1 LILETATFC
10 KLPAVKNRIV
20 LEGSSM
26 SRLPEILRQHEGEI
40 NSNWLREMTS
50 AVRRNDLLPEK
61 QLQSECKE
69 VLSALVEGANSGDLV
84 RLENPAWNNAKE
96 LRSLPD
102 LVILDIRLP
111 DIPGYEVCRR
121 IKQDPATAHIA
132 VLQVSAFIGEQ
143 GKAAAI
149 AAGADALLTHPIDP
163 AVLLDVVARLLSAKK
178 SASKP

>member
-1 LILETATFC
+1 MSTLKQLSRILLVDDNEQ
-10 KLPAVKNRIV
+10 NRYV
-20 LEGSSM
+20 M
-26 SRLPEILRQHEGEI
+26 SRTLRSPQLEIE
-40 NSNWLREMTS
+40 
-50 AVRRNDLLPEK
+50 
-61 QLQSECKE
+61 ECSTG
-69 VLSALVEGANSGDLV
+69 VAALERV
-84 RLENPAWNNAKE
+84 
-96 LRSLPD
+96 RSLPD

-163 AVLLDVVARLLSAKK
+163 AVLLDVVATLLSAKK
-178 SASKP
+178 SAPKP

>member
-1 LILETATFC
+1 MSTLKQLSRILLVDDNEQ
-10 KLPAVKNRIV
+10 NRYV
-20 LEGSSM
+20 M
-26 SRLPEILRQHEGEI
+26 SRTLRSPQLEIE
-40 NSNWLREMTS
+40 
-50 AVRRNDLLPEK
+50 
-61 QLQSECKE
+61 ECSTG
-69 VLSALVEGANSGDLV
+69 VAALERV
-84 RLENPAWNNAKE
+84 
-96 LRSLPD
+96 RSLPD

>member
-1 LILETATFC
+1 MSTLKQLSRILLVDDNEQ
-10 KLPAVKNRIV
+10 NRYV
-20 LEGSSM
+20 M
-26 SRLPEILRQHEGEI
+26 SRTLRSPQLEIE
-40 NSNWLREMTS
+40 
-50 AVRRNDLLPEK
+50 
-61 QLQSECKE
+61 ECSTG
-69 VLSALVEGANSGDLV
+69 VAALERV
-84 RLENPAWNNAKE
+84 
-96 LRSLPD
+96 RSLPD

-163 AVLLDVVARLLSAKK
+163 AVLLDVVATLLSAKK

>member
-1 LILETATFC
+1 MNTLKQLSRILLVDDNEQ
-10 KLPAVKNRIV
+10 NRYV
-20 LEGSSM
+20 M
-26 SRLPEILRQHEGEI
+26 SRTLRSPQLEIE
-40 NSNWLREMTS
+40 
-50 AVRRNDLLPEK
+50 
-61 QLQSECKE
+61 ECSTG
-69 VLSALVEGANSGDLV
+69 VAALERV
-84 RLENPAWNNAKE
+84 
-96 LRSLPD
+96 RSLPD

-163 AVLLDVVARLLSAKK
+163 AVLLDVVATLLSAKK

>member
-1 LILETATFC
+1 MNTLKQLSRILLVDDNEQ
-10 KLPAVKNRIV
+10 NRYV
-20 LEGSSM
+20 M
-26 SRLPEILRQHEGEI
+26 SRTLRSPQLEIE
-40 NSNWLREMTS
+40 
-50 AVRRNDLLPEK
+50 
-61 QLQSECKE
+61 ECSTG
-69 VLSALVEGANSGDLV
+69 VAALERV
-84 RLENPAWNNAKE
+84 
-96 LRSLPD
+96 RSLPD

-143 GKAAAI
+143 GKAAAF

>member
-1 LILETATFC
+1 MTTLKQLSKILLVDDNEQ
-10 KLPAVKNRIV
+10 NRYV
-20 LEGSSM
+20 M
-26 SRLPEILRQHEGEI
+26 SRTLRSPQLEIE
-40 NSNWLREMTS
+40 
-50 AVRRNDLLPEK
+50 
-61 QLQSECKE
+61 ECSTG
-69 VLSALVEGANSGDLV
+69 VAALERV
-84 RLENPAWNNAKE
+84 
-96 LRSLPD
+96 RSLPD

-143 GKAAAI
+143 GKAAAL

-163 AVLLDVVARLLSAKK
+163 AVLLDVVATLLSAKK

>member
-1 LILETATFC
+1 MKTLKQLSRILLVDDNEQ
-10 KLPAVKNRIV
+10 NRYV
-20 LEGSSM
+20 M
-26 SRLPEILRQHEGEI
+26 SRTLRSPQLEIE
-40 NSNWLREMTS
+40 
-50 AVRRNDLLPEK
+50 
-61 QLQSECKE
+61 ECSTG
-69 VLSALVEGANSGDLV
+69 VAALERV
-84 RLENPAWNNAKE
+84 
-96 LRSLPD
+96 RSLPD

-163 AVLLDVVARLLSAKK
+163 AVLLDVVATLLSAKK

>member
-1 LILETATFC
+1 MATLKQLSRILLVDDNEQ
-10 KLPAVKNRIV
+10 NRYV
-20 LEGSSM
+20 M
-26 SRLPEILRQHEGEI
+26 SRTLRSPQLEIE
-40 NSNWLREMTS
+40 
-50 AVRRNDLLPEK
+50 
-61 QLQSECKE
+61 ECSTG
-69 VLSALVEGANSGDLV
+69 VAALERV
-84 RLENPAWNNAKE
+84 
-96 LRSLPD
+96 RSLPD

-163 AVLLDVVARLLSAKK
+163 AVLLDVVSTLLSARK
-178 SASKP
+178 SAPNP

>member
-1 LILETATFC
+1 MTTPKQLSKILLVDDNEQ
-10 KLPAVKNRIV
+10 NRYV
-20 LEGSSM
+20 M
-26 SRLPEILRQHEGEI
+26 SRTLRSPQLEIE
-40 NSNWLREMTS
+40 
-50 AVRRNDLLPEK
+50 
-61 QLQSECKE
+61 ECSTG
-69 VLSALVEGANSGDLV
+69 VAALERV
-84 RLENPAWNNAKE
+84 
-96 LRSLPD
+96 RSLPD

-178 SASKP
+178 SASKT